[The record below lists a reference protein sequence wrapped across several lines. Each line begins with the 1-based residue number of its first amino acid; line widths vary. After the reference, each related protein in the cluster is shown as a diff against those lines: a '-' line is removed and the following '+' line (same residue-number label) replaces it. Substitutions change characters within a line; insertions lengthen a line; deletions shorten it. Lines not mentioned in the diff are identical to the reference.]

1 MKIKIKPWK
10 IKIKRKKH
18 LYKNKKAV
26 REHEAKMKKR
36 KTMQEI
42 RCGIVLLLAVIL
54 GVSSFVADYQM
65 CVYAGT
71 TEFQPEV
78 SVIAETYA
86 EETGT
91 ENSESLEHSQSTE
104 TENSEDSENTE
115 TVEDTQG
122 KDETEYIAPDVKIT
136 ITPQEGWHKD
146 EAVVSVSAEDMLATG
161 NFVMD
166 SVKVKISKNG
176 SWMDITDDMRFV
188 VSENCSVYVMI
199 TDKNGTTYEKTRYI
213 TCFDKTKPVL
223 NAAVNGGLLSVQ
235 AMDSDSGVKAV
246 YVNGY
251 EFTELTNGVLNVRLQ
266 EFDTG
271 YEYFTIQAI
280 DMAGNMSDV
289 YKTKN
294 IYYRTEGEKEET
306 ILPGNATPTPPS
318 DAQADV
324 TEHVDES
331 KKEFYTIKTDTEKIF
346 YLVIDKS
353 GESEKVYFLT
363 EVSERDLL
371 NVTSDT
377 MQTLPQNN
385 AIIEGAILDENSTE
399 QENDSILNKEDS
411 SADVEKEETQD
422 NTENHADTESIS
434 KKEESVKKES
444 GSATVYIIIGIAAA
458 IGIGVGYYF
467 KVYKKKLET
476 EDDEEEGLEDVIYEN
491 EDDNWEN
498 DEVEVT
504 EEED

>member
-1 MKIKIKPWK
+1 M
-10 IKIKRKKH
+10 
-18 LYKNKKAV
+18 
-26 REHEAKMKKR
+26 
-36 KTMQEI
+36 
-42 RCGIVLLLAVIL
+42 
-54 GVSSFVADYQM
+54 
-65 CVYAGT
+65 
-71 TEFQPEV
+71 
-78 SVIAETYA
+78 
-86 EETGT
+86 
-91 ENSESLEHSQSTE
+91 
-104 TENSEDSENTE
+104 
-115 TVEDTQG
+115 
-122 KDETEYIAPDVKIT
+122 
-136 ITPQEGWHKD
+136 
-146 EAVVSVSAEDMLATG
+146 
-161 NFVMD
+161 
-166 SVKVKISKNG
+166 
-176 SWMDITDDMRFV
+176 
-188 VSENCSVYVMI
+188 
-199 TDKNGTTYEKTRYI
+199 
-213 TCFDKTKPVL
+213 
-223 NAAVNGGLLSVQ
+223 
-235 AMDSDSGVKAV
+235 
-246 YVNGY
+246 
-251 EFTELTNGVLNVRLQ
+251 
-266 EFDTG
+266 
-271 YEYFTIQAI
+271 
-280 DMAGNMSDV
+280 
-289 YKTKN
+289 
-294 IYYRTEGEKEET
+294 
-306 ILPGNATPTPPS
+306 
-318 DAQADV
+318 
-324 TEHVDES
+324 DES

-353 GESEKVYFLT
+353 GDSEKVYFLT

-399 QENDSILNKEDS
+399 QEKDSILNKEDS